1 MVKRLKLQVKKFWRL
16 TPTFVVVTAENLV
29 GGIFDEEAEFIQNF
43 QKGEI
48 YLTEENFVGKKFSC
62 VT

>member
-1 MVKRLKLQVKKFWRL
+1 M
-16 TPTFVVVTAENLV
+16 PTFVVVTAENLV